1 MSQPDNRVVRVLSN
15 NAVLATC
22 ATGEVVL
29 VGRGIGFGRKVGDP
43 ISTDATHRRYLALS
57 DEQAAVVHS
66 MSAMDPFVTSTIATS
81 IDLAADLL
89 GELHPSVYVVLVE
102 HLAAALE
109 RLERGEVIRNG
120 LTTEISAVF
129 SAEYQAAELIVHY
142 LNTHLDQ
149 EFPADEAG
157 FIALHLVAAR
167 TGDTVRTP
175 LATANELG
183 QITAFVRVR
192 LAPRHGADSDLAALL
207 TSAISRLRT
216 RDWRNNDAH
225 DAIVAA
231 LPEEYALATEVLAE
245 IVHTNPLPA
254 AAAGE
259 AAYLA
264 VSLHGWRQDAGGHNF
279 INTVTTRKE
288 QP

>member
-1 MSQPDNRVVRVLSN
+1 MSHPDNRVVRVLSN
-15 NAVLATC
+15 NAVLAAC

-57 DEQAAVVHS
+57 DEQAAVVRS
-66 MSAMDPFVTSTIATS
+66 MSTLDPFVTSTIATS

-109 RLERGEVIRNG
+109 RLERGDVIHNG

-129 SAEYQAAELIVHY
+129 GAEYQAAELIVRY

-149 EFPADEAG
+149 EFPVDEAG

-183 QITAFVRVR
+183 QITEFVRSR
-192 LAPRHGADSDLAALL
+192 LAPRRGADSELAALL

-216 RDWRNNDAH
+216 REWRDNDAR
-225 DAIVAA
+225 DAIAAA

-245 IVHTNPLPA
+245 IVHAHPLPA
-254 AAAGE
+254 AAVGE

-264 VSLHGWRQDAGGHNF
+264 VSLHGWRHGGGEHNSITPF
-279 INTVTTRKE
+279 TTRKE